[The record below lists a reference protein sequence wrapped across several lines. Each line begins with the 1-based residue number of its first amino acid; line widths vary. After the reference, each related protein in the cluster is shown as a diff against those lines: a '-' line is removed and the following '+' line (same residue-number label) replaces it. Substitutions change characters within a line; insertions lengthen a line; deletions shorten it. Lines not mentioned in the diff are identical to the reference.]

1 MENSHNSPKRAKN
14 YENDNIELIFLI
26 ALQDKDLL
34 TIQNDFYKFLYDS
47 LQVLNKNKNDTFFL
61 HFLLSI
67 FLIKTWV

>member
-1 MENSHNSPKRAKN
+1 MENSHNSPKHVKN

-47 LQVLNKNKNDTFFL
+47 LQVLNKNKNDTFF
-61 HFLLSI
+61 FI
-67 FLIKTWV
+67 FYYLCF

>member
-67 FLIKTWV
+67 FLIKT